1 MIQLAVTGAAG
12 RMGRTVIQAIK
23 NNPNVELACAIERGD
38 SDFLG
43 MDAGQV
49 AGIGNVD
56 VVIGGDLSER
66 KFDVLIEFTG
76 PQATLIH
83 AQHCRNSGG
92 RMVIGTTG
100 FSDNEKRRISKLS
113 EDMAMVVAPN
123 MSVGVN
129 LCFHL
134 VELAA
139 RTLGDDADI
148 EIVEAH
154 HRHKVDSPSGTALR
168 LGEIAAAA
176 VGRDLGEHAI
186 YGRHGQVGPRDPKT
200 IGFSTIRGGDIVG
213 EHSVLFAGEGER
225 VEISHRSSS
234 RLTFAN
240 GAIRAALWCMQH
252 DSGLFDMQDVLGL
265 K

>member
-1 MIQLAVTGAAG
+1 MIRLAVTGAAG
-12 RMGRTVIQAIK
+12 RMGRTIIQAIQV
-23 NNPNVELACAIERGD
+23 NPKVELACAIERGD
-38 SDFLG
+38 SDFIG
-43 MDAGQV
+43 MDAGEASGCGHLGV
-49 AGIGNVD
+49 PVESD
-56 VVIGGDLSER
+56 WSER

-76 PQATLIH
+76 PQATLDH
-83 AQHCRNSGG
+83 ARNCLDAGG

-100 FSDNEKRRISKLS
+100 LSDSDKRQIAALSDN
-113 EDMAMVVAPN
+113 MAVVMAPN

-139 RTLGDDADI
+139 RTLGDDVDI

-176 VGRDLGEHAI
+176 VGSNLDEHAI
-186 YGRHGQVGPRDPKT
+186 YGRQGQVGPRQRKT

-213 EHSVLFAGEGER
+213 EHTVLFAGEGER
-225 VEISHRSSS
+225 VEITHRSSS
-234 RLTFAN
+234 RMTFAN
-240 GAIRAALWCMQH
+240 GAVRAAMWCMRH

-265 K
+265 N